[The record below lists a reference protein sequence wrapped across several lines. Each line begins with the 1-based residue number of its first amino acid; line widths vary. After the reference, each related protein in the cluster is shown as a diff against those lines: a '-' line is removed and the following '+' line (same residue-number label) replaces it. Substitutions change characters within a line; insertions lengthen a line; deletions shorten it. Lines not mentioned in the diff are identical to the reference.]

1 MDREETVVVGLD
13 LGTTKICAIIAEW
26 GVHGQVQIIGVGSR
40 PSEGLRRGVVVDV
53 EKTVQS
59 IKKALEEAELMAG
72 VEIGSVYAGIAGE
85 HVGSAN
91 SHGLIAVGG
100 EDGEVSAADRERVVE
115 AARAVAGIASDREIL
130 HILPQNFSVDEQ
142 RGIRNPVGMVGARL
156 EVDVHIVTGAV
167 TSAQNICK
175 SILRAGIEVRDIVLE
190 PLASSCAVLE
200 QEERDMGVC
209 LVDVGGGTTDVAL
222 FTQGSVRYTS
232 VIGLGGQNVTND
244 VAIGLRTSWSHAESI
259 KCASGSALGEQVEK
273 EEMVEVPG
281 VAGRPPH
288 EVPRRMLAA
297 IIQPRMEEI
306 FGLVREELRG
316 ALQGSVLN
324 AGIVLTGGGALL
336 EGAVELA
343 EQVFEM
349 PVRLGIPRGFSG
361 MAESV
366 TNPIY
371 ATALGLVLFGV
382 DNQEPAQG
390 PVSPGTNGLS
400 EGAFETI
407 YTRMK
412 DWFQTLT

>member
-1 MDREETVVVGLD
+1 MAQEDIVVGLD
-13 LGTTKICAIIAEW
+13 LGTTKICAIIAER
-26 GVHGQVQIIGVGSR
+26 GVEGQVKVIGVGNH

-53 EKTVQS
+53 EKTVES
-59 IKKALEEAELMAG
+59 IKKAVSEAELMAG

-100 EDGEVSAADRERVVE
+100 EGGEVSSVDRDRVIE
-115 AARAVAGIASDREIL
+115 AARAVAGIANDREIL
-130 HILPQNFSVDEQ
+130 HILPQDFSVDEQ

-175 SILRAGIEVRDIVLE
+175 SVLRAGIEVRDIVLE
-190 PLASSCAVLE
+190 PLASSYAVLE

-222 FTQGSVRYTS
+222 FTQGSIRHTN

-259 KCASGSALGEQVEK
+259 KCASGTALAERVEK
-273 EEMVEVPG
+273 GDMVEVPG
-281 VAGRPPH
+281 VAGRAPH
-288 EVPRRMLAA
+288 QVPRQMLAA
-297 IIQPRMEEI
+297 IIQPRMEEV
-306 FGLVREELRG
+306 FALVRRELAG
-316 ALQGSVLN
+316 ALYGRPLN

-343 EQVFEM
+343 EQVFEL
-349 PVRLGIPRGFSG
+349 PVRLGIPRGFTG
-361 MAESV
+361 MADSV

-371 ATALGLVLFGV
+371 ATALGLALFGV
-382 DNQEPAQG
+382 ESQEPGSGHVVEG
-390 PVSPGTNGLS
+390 PEGLS
-400 EGAFETI
+400 EGKFDSVL
-407 YTRMK
+407 TRMRH
-412 DWFQTLT
+412 WFKALS